1 MCFVKYWH
9 HREKFDGDHSQIA
22 AQVLQFV
29 EVFLVKRLSTFIEV
43 FFYLADLQLR
53 AIFSLMFSNL

>member
-9 HREKFDGDHSQIA
+9 HREKFDGDHSKIA

-29 EVFLVKRLSTFIEV
+29 EMFLVKRLSAIIETFL
-43 FFYLADLQLR
+43 YLADL
-53 AIFSLMFSNL
+53 

>member
-9 HREKFDGDHSQIA
+9 HREKFDDDHSQIA

-29 EVFLVKRLSTFIEV
+29 EVFLVKRLSTFIEA
-43 FFYLADLQLR
+43 FFYLADL
-53 AIFSLMFSNL
+53 

>member
-9 HREKFDGDHSQIA
+9 HREKFDGDHSLIA

-29 EVFLVKRLSTFIEV
+29 EMFLVKRLSAIIETFL
-43 FFYLADLQLR
+43 YLADL
-53 AIFSLMFSNL
+53 